1 MLLKTKTA
9 TLLLTLCAPLAL
21 GACGSDAPEPV
32 ETEAVDVPVAAD
44 APEGVSLTGAEV
56 RMPAVSG
63 RPGVAYFTIASE
75 TPRTIAS
82 VSVLGAERSEIH
94 ETNMVD
100 GKMTMAVVDTIDL
113 QPGEPLNFQ
122 PGGYHVMLFDMDATI
137 APGSTADVTISFA
150 DGDKASIQAPVTGA
164 GGMDHSAMEGMD

>member
-1 MLLKTKTA
+1 MRLNTKTA
-9 TLLLTLCAPLAL
+9 LLFVTLCAPMALA
-21 GACGSDAPEPV
+21 ACGSDAPEPV
-32 ETEAVDVPVAAD
+32 ETEIVDVPAAAD
-44 APEGVSLTGAEV
+44 APEGVSLTDAQV

-75 TPRTIAS
+75 TPRTIVAA
-82 VSVLGAERSEIH
+82 SVLGAGRSEIH

-100 GKMTMAVVDTIDL
+100 GKMTMAPVESIEL
-113 QPGEPLNFQ
+113 QPGEALNFQ

-137 APGSTADVTISFA
+137 APGGSADVTITFE

-164 GGMDHSAMEGMD
+164 GGMDHSAMEDMN